1 MKGCQH
7 ILTKFNELKSNGF
20 CFIDNGDELESIRDL
35 AEFEDLAIDSFDS
48 RDEKIDFHI
57 RIKVVL
63 V

>member
-1 MKGCQH
+1 M
-7 ILTKFNELKSNGF
+7 LTKFNELKNNGF

-35 AEFEDLAIDSFDS
+35 AEFEDIAIDSFDS
-48 RDEKIDFHI
+48 RDEENDIHI